1 MIPFAGEQ
9 AHTEPEGGT
18 MASIERT
25 AYPRFRRMVTARELL
40 ALSPGVEEIAWAREQ
55 TRSESHLLAL
65 VLSLKC
71 FQRLGYFPRLDEVP
85 EVLVDHIRRSS
96 N

>member
-1 MIPFAGEQ
+1 
-9 AHTEPEGGT
+9 